1 MKRAMVA
8 CHREGLLPLVQMH
21 DELGFSFTERRQCE
35 LAVQLMIDAVKL
47 RVPVVVDAEIG
58 GTWGDA
64 KHTLED
70 VGL

>member
-1 MKRAMVA
+1 MKRAMCSVYQA
-8 CHREGLLPLVQMH
+8 GLLPLVQMH

-58 GTWGDA
+58 RTWGDA